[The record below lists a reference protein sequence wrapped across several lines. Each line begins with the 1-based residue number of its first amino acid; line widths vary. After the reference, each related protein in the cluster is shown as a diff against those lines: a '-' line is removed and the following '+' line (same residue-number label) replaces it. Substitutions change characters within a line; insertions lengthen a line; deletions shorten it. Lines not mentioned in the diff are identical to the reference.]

1 MNEEYW
7 QLRAASRN
15 YFDSHQIT
23 TRLSNRM
30 KALAR
35 AGHVEPVLN
44 LQLSLAEDARKQIGK
59 ELTHLY
65 RQLAPPKITAFQAA
79 TPGLGE
85 LYTAQL
91 VGCVGDFISYTEA
104 WWEEAPGDGSQADPD
119 SHRGNASS
127 QAMHDSHS
135 TRAGSQSGSDSPT
148 GPDDEDE
155 DELLSQAPGD
165 SQRRNEKRTLVTG
178 ATIRCGVRDIWSY
191 CGHGDASRK
200 RRKGMTQQEAFAA
213 GSPLAKSIVHMMADF
228 SVRLNGVPDK
238 NGRARA
244 KSPYYDNFITWKEQA
259 AELHPDDWTKLRVH
273 NHAIRKTGKAILKDL
288 WRVQHDFPPAY
299 GDRTPWTPRE
309 EQPIT
314 A

>member
-35 AGHVEPVLN
+35 AGHTEPVLN
-44 LQLSLAEDARKQIGK
+44 LQLELAAEARKKIGT
-59 ELTHLY
+59 ELTRLY
-65 RQLAPPKITAFQAA
+65 RQLAPPKIVAFQAA

-104 WWEEAPGDGSQADPD
+104 WWEEAPGSPASSDSQGTLDGSL
-119 SHRGNASS
+119 
-127 QAMHDSHS
+127 
-135 TRAGSQSGSDSPT
+135 SGSDSPAAS
-148 GPDDEDE
+148 DDE
-155 DELLSQAPGD
+155 DELLSPARDD
-165 SQRRNEKRTLVTG
+165 SHRSAEKRTLVTG

-238 NGRARA
+238 NGRPRA
-244 KSPYYDNFITWKEQA
+244 KSPYYDNFILWKEQA

-273 NHAIRKTGKAILKDL
+273 NHALRKTGKAILKDL

-309 EQPIT
+309 EQP
-314 A
+314 ALG